1 MSIFD
6 FFKKGKTRD
15 TVLPAKQPV
24 KPDYGFLS
32 SIEKK
37 KVENLDQH
45 SEQAKLIKWHMSNG
59 YIQYST
65 VEFTLQCVTIPSLK
79 QVLSSKGIKLTGKKD
94 ELIERILSNFS
105 EEEIRSIITDSF
117 YQLTPQGIDFIEE
130 HRLQKQKERIE
141 KMNHLAD
148 LIEKKRFDDCI
159 SFLHTNVYTEPG
171 IVFSPSDHM
180 PEAISLY
187 LKDIHS
193 TEKRILLAAID
204 CLLLSPYHNYYETV
218 IEDLAAIGYQISNQE
233 VRHISTGCSS
243 YRELLSGK
251 EAFPE
256 DKYYFISGVHD
267 SRTCE
272 RCRPLDGKKFA
283 IKDAKIGKTLPPFCD
298 DCRCIIQSESVHNM
312 ISKNKS

>member
-24 KPDYGFLS
+24 EPDYGFLS

-94 ELIERILSNFS
+94 ELIERILFNFS

-117 YQLTPQGIDFIEE
+117 YQRTSKGNTAVEKWLKKKQTE
-130 HRLQKQKERIE
+130 HLSEIKKIADMIQNQQFEDAILEIRPSDKNIIYSSSDSMINAIPLYMKDIGTTEQRILYTAVDCVLLQSNYGYVNMVIGDLHDLGYEVSKEDVLHAA
-141 KMNHLAD
+141 NGCHAYCD
-148 LIEKKRFDDCI
+148 LINI
-159 SFLHTNVYTEPG
+159 
-171 IVFSPSDHM
+171 
-180 PEAISLY
+180 
-187 LKDIHS
+187 
-193 TEKRILLAAID
+193 
-204 CLLLSPYHNYYETV
+204 
-218 IEDLAAIGYQISNQE
+218 
-233 VRHISTGCSS
+233 
-243 YRELLSGK
+243 K

-267 SRTCE
+267 SLTCE

-298 DCRCIIQSESVHNM
+298 DCRCIIQAESVHNM